1 MQKSLNQSVA
11 DVSSGLPQQFE
22 NLAFPLMDSLYGT
35 ALKMTRDQLDAED
48 LTQTTYLKAYR
59 FFHRFEPG
67 TNFNAWMFR
76 ILMNNF
82 NTEYRIKKRMPERV
96 DFETTCATFPKE
108 EASEFDGNRGIGF
121 TENYEELFDDTITA
135 ALDRLPEEY
144 RVIIILC
151 DVCSLKYKE
160 IAEALDCPQGTVM
173 SRLSRGRKML
183 ARSLKKYA
191 ATNGFMKQGL
201 LNTNLTASGKSSY
214 QLMSE

>member
-11 DVSSGLPQQFE
+11 DVSSSMPQQFE

-35 ALKMTRDQLDAED
+35 ALRMTMDQLDAED

-59 FFHRFEPG
+59 FFHRFESG

-76 ILMNNF
+76 ILTNNF
-82 NTEYRIKKRMPERV
+82 NTEYRSKKRLPERV

-108 EASEFDGNRGIGF
+108 DTSEFDRNRGFGF

-144 RVIIILC
+144 RIVVILC

-160 IAEALDCPQGTVM
+160 IAAALDCPQGTVM

-183 ARSLKKYA
+183 AHSLKKYA

-201 LNTNLTASGKSSY
+201 LK
-214 QLMSE
+214 

>member
-11 DVSSGLPQQFE
+11 DVSSSMPQQFE

-35 ALKMTRDQLDAED
+35 ALRMTMDQLDAED

-59 FFHRFEPG
+59 FFHRFESG

-76 ILMNNF
+76 VLTNNF
-82 NTEYRIKKRMPERV
+82 NTEYRSKKRMPERV

-108 EASEFDGNRGIGF
+108 DTSEFDRNRRFGF
-121 TENYEELFDDTITA
+121 TENYEELFDDTI
-135 ALDRLPEEY
+135 
-144 RVIIILC
+144 VVILC

-160 IAEALDCPQGTVM
+160 IAAALDCPQGTVM

-201 LNTNLTASGKSSY
+201 LK
-214 QLMSE
+214 